1 MSKKLLV
8 LLMSASLALSAWSC
22 KQKETTATPTPP
34 ASFTATNQRTFQVKG
49 VVREILHERKKIKIT
64 HEDIPGYMEAMTM
77 LLDVKDAKELNG
89 LQAGDSLSFRM
100 LVTEDD
106 GWIDQLKKLAEPR
119 TPLPTTEPP
128 LRRVRDVEPL
138 AVGDAMTDYAFTNTQ
153 GRLVRLSEFKGQA
166 FALTFIFTRCPFP
179 TFCPRLSINFE
190 EAQRQLKSMSGG
202 PTNWHLF
209 SLTID
214 PDYDTLPRLK
224 EYADRY
230 KADPAHWDHLTG
242 ELIDITAISEQ
253 FGLQFWRANP
263 SEPINHNVRTV
274 VIDAAGRVH
283 WITPE
288 TDWKP
293 DQLVEQLLK
302 AAAVKPADKRG

>member
-1 MSKKLLV
+1 MSSKWLV
-8 LLMSASLALSAWSC
+8 LLMSGLLALAAWSC
-22 KQKETTATPTPP
+22 KQKDTTAAPATP
-34 ASFTATNQRTFQVKG
+34 ASSTATNLRTFQVKG
-49 VVREILHERKKIKIT
+49 VVREILPEKKKIKIT
-64 HEDIPGYMEAMTM
+64 HEEISGYMEAMTM
-77 LLDVKDAKELNG
+77 LLDVKDAKELTG

-100 LVTEDD
+100 LVTDDD
-106 GWIDQLKKLAEPR
+106 GWIDQLKKLDEPR
-119 TPLPTTEPP
+119 TPLPSQPPP

-166 FALTFIFTRCPFP
+166 YALTFIFTRCPFP
-179 TFCPRLSINFE
+179 TFCPRLSLSFE
-190 EAQRQLKSMSGG
+190 EAQRQLKAMSGG

-209 SLTID
+209 SLTIE
-214 PDYDTLPRLK
+214 PEYDTPARLI
-224 EYADRY
+224 EYAARY
-230 KADPAHWDHLTG
+230 KADPARWDFLTG

-263 SEPINHNVRTV
+263 NEPINHNVRTV

-293 DQLVEQLLK
+293 AQLVEQLLK

>member
-8 LLMSASLALSAWSC
+8 LLMSGSLALALCSC
-22 KQKETTATPTPP
+22 KQQDTSAAPTTPN
-34 ASFTATNQRTFQVKG
+34 SSNATNQRTFQVKG
-49 VVREILHERKKIKIT
+49 VVREILPERKKIKIT
-64 HEDIPGYMEAMTM
+64 HEEIPGYMEAMTM
-77 LLDVKDAKELNG
+77 MLDVKDAKELSG

-106 GWIDQLKKLAEPR
+106 GWIDQLKKLDEPR
-119 TPLPTTEPP
+119 TPLPSQQPP

-138 AVGDAMTDYAFTNTQ
+138 AVGDAMPEYTFTNTQ
-153 GRLVRLSEFKGQA
+153 GRVVRLSEFKGHA
-166 FALTFIFTRCPFP
+166 YALTFIFTRCPFP
-179 TFCPRLSINFE
+179 TFCPRLSLSFE
-190 EAQRQLKSMSGG
+190 EAQRQLKAMPNA

-209 SLTID
+209 SITIE
-214 PDYDTLPRLK
+214 PEYDTLPRLQD
-224 EYADRY
+224 YATRY
-230 KADPAHWDHLTG
+230 KADPARWDFLTG

-263 SEPINHNVRTV
+263 NEPINHNVRTV

-288 TDWKP
+288 TEWKP
-293 DQLVEQLLK
+293 AQLVEQLLK
-302 AAAVKPADKRG
+302 AAAIKPSGKRG